1 MTPIVMFSALLPPS
15 LPPSLPGGRVAEP
28 SATAVDLTKKKPL
41 EEKEAL
47 KINKIVQM
55 LSR

>member
-1 MTPIVMFSALLPPS
+1 MTTIVTSSVSLPPS
-15 LPPSLPGGRVAEP
+15 LPPSLAGGRVAEP

-47 KINKIVQM
+47 KIHKIVQM
-55 LSR
+55 LSQ